1 VFEAP
6 EHPYTQAL
14 IGALPGRALAERR
27 GLRESLVPESW

>member
-14 IGALPGRALAERR
+14 IGALPGRVMTGDMR
-27 GLRESLVPESW
+27 